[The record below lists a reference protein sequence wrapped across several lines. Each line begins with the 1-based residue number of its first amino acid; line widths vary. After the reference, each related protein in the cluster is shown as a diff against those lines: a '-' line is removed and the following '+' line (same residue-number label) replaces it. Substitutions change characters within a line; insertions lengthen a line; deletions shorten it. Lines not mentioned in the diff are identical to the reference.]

1 MSGRLGGVLIVLLA
15 TAFSPAHAQGV
26 PQGKAQFTEYVAAQ
40 LRSELKDVSVAVKGP
55 LTLALGDG
63 NMQANLDRIFTYCGS
78 NAKGCRREIANYVK
92 GVAEAVRDQLAP
104 PSKEA
109 IRILV
114 RTRAYAEGS
123 PQLKE
128 DLEPRPLAGGLV
140 LLPAIDLPRTIRILT
155 KKGYEELGLSA
166 DEVFKLGHANL
177 RARLKPLMQVAK
189 VAQPGQIGHLGGDAY
204 HSSRLALHDSW
215 SPLAKAQGGT
225 LIVAAP
231 ATHIVLYIGEDTPQ
245 AIGALRTLAEKAMRG
260 SPNPLSGE
268 LLRWTPKRWEVVR

>member
-1 MSGRLGGVLIVLLA
+1 MPGRLGGVFMVLSA
-15 TAFSPAHAQGV
+15 MACGAAHAQGV
-26 PQGKAQFTEYVAAQ
+26 PRGEAAFTEYVAAE
-40 LRSELKDVSVAVKGP
+40 LRRELKDVAVGVKGP

-63 NMQANLDRIFTYCGS
+63 NMQANLDRIFNYCAS
-78 NAKGCRREIANYVK
+78 NAKGCRREIANYIK
-92 GVAEAVRDQLAP
+92 GVAETVRDQLAP
-104 PSKEA
+104 PSKDA
-109 IRILV
+109 VRVLV
-114 RTRAYAEGS
+114 RSRAYAEGS
-123 PQLKE
+123 PELKE

-140 LLPAIDLPRTIRILT
+140 MLPAIDLPRTIRILS
-155 KKGYEELGLSA
+155 KKGYGELGLSA
-166 DEVFKLGHANL
+166 DEVFQLGLANL

-189 VAQPGQIGHLGGDAY
+189 VAQPGQIGHLSGDAY
-204 HSSRLALHDSW
+204 HSSRLALHESW

-268 LLRWTPKRWEVVR
+268 LLRWTPERWETVR